1 MPVKIGS
8 RYASAL
14 KLKKNENKREG
25 EKKGRRQEESIVYIH
40 SFILDQAKG
49 SLERLCQ
56 LLSKLFFTYNA
67 I

>member
-40 SFILDQAKG
+40 
-49 SLERLCQ
+49 RL
-56 LLSKLFFTYNA
+56 F
-67 I
+67 